1 MGTKRIFINADLS
14 QIQAR
19 TVAHMSDDHETIKLF
34 DTCDIHAL
42 TASVFFG
49 GTVEQHSKKP
59 DGTEPVTRFCGKT
72 VRYAGLYGAQKRR
85 IMLTV
90 NTDARKYGIDYSI
103 SEYKA
108 GILLEKYHEMTP
120 KIKGVY
126 FERIK
131 EIARNG
137 QRILISPFGR
147 RVQYY
152 GRYDDDLIRQM
163 AACIPQGIDHDH
175 LCQSIMRVQEAID
188 YDPDLKLHVEAHDGA
203 LFSATE
209 GREFEFGKLIKFE
222 MEKEIDFAG
231 CSIPCGKI
239 SIPTEIK
246 VGYNYANLKKIKF
259 Q

>member
-1 MGTKRIFINADLS
+1 
-14 QIQAR
+14 
-19 TVAHMSDDHETIKLF
+19 
-34 DTCDIHAL
+34 
-42 TASVFFG
+42 
-49 GTVEQHSKKP
+49 
-59 DGTEPVTRFCGKT
+59 
-72 VRYAGLYGAQKRR
+72 
-85 IMLTV
+85 
-90 NTDARKYGIDYSI
+90 
-103 SEYKA
+103 
-108 GILLEKYHEMTP
+108 MTP

-163 AACIPQGIDHDH
+163 AACIPQGIDADH
-175 LCQSIMRVQEAID
+175 LRQSLMRVQEKTD
-188 YDPDLKLHVEAHDGA
+188 YDPDLKVHSESHDGA
-203 LFSATE
+203 LLSCTE
-209 GREFEFGKLIKFE
+209 SREFEFGKIIKFE
-222 MEKEIDFAG
+222 MEKEIDFAR

-246 VGYNYANLKKIKF
+246 VGYNYADMKKIKF